1 MKVVGKTSL
10 CGCLPIPVPVLD
22 GLVNWNH
29 VKRKL
34 TIRSGLVEPTEEFM
48 RLSFGGEG
56 TRLEPPARLT
66 VIAVFDQLYNDRRLV
81 VNGSSSAVLCHDT
94 DYAGKWTGRAY

>member
-1 MKVVGKTSL
+1 
-10 CGCLPIPVPVLD
+10 
-22 GLVNWNH
+22 
-29 VKRKL
+29 
-34 TIRSGLVEPTEEFM
+34 M

-94 DYAGKWTGRAY
+94 DYAGKWTGRAYSSAAERSSIAWSRQR